1 MELTFQEGVVS
12 DFYTSELSVSIKNA
26 KHNQEALINKKRYVE
41 MAITHWKKERDPN
54 QVAFFNDALKLINK
68 HMKLNKGKY

>member
-1 MELTFQEGVVS
+1 MLVS
-12 DFYTSELSVSIKNA
+12 MSGFNNSELFKSIESA
-26 KHNQEALINKKRYVE
+26 KLNQEALTNKKRYVE